1 MPAPEN
7 TFKTRLLAGET
18 VWGCWAGFADPYAT
32 EVLSTA
38 DFDWLLIDGEHA
50 PNDLRTIAAQLQILQ
65 GKHSHGVV
73 RLPVGNEW
81 LIKQVLDAGAQTLLI
96 PMVET
101 AEQAQDLVRAMR
113 YPPEGIRGSGAALA
127 RASMFSLHTEYVQ
140 TANAQMCL
148 LVQVETKKGIENL
161 DAINAVEGVDGV
173 FIGPSDLAADMG
185 YPGNSNADAVQACI
199 KDALA
204 RIAAAGKS
212 PGILATDD
220 ATVAKYRNWG
230 ARFIAVG
237 IDVLMLAQ
245 AARAKA
251 RHWKGQ

>member
-1 MPAPEN
+1 QAVQEMLTVDPDKVILPESAVDGLSAPQISVM
-7 TFKTRLLAGET
+7 KET
-18 VWGCWAGFADPYAT
+18 VAAVQTSFAVAGAA
-32 EVLSTA
+32 
-38 DFDWLLIDGEHA
+38 
-50 PNDLRTIAAQLQILQ
+50 LRSAAAELYHLKGVIAKRQWTKFLDSNA
-65 GKHSHGVV
+65 
-73 RLPVGNEW
+73 LPVS
-81 LIKQVLDAGAQTLLI
+81 KK
-96 PMVET
+96 
-101 AEQAQDLVRAMR
+101 QAQDLVRAMR